1 MHGRRG
7 CIRTACVQRHGWACG
22 GVAVAPFAF
31 QAQLRRVLLQLL
43 ERGARLRAQGAQG
56 ALRLCKG
63 RSLRLLQPTQLL
75 ARLALP
81 LEQCLLR
88 GGSSGLLA
96 QDLGRPAAYLRR
108 LLLQALQPAGGLSS
122 RRMQ

>member
-1 MHGRRG
+1 MQGD
-7 CIRTACVQRHGWACG
+7 
-22 GVAVAPFAF
+22 GVAVAPFPLH
-31 QAQLRRVLLQLL
+31 AQFRRVLLQLL
-43 ERGARLRAQGAQG
+43 ERGARLRAQGAQR
-56 ALRLCKG
+56 ALRLRKG
-63 RSLRLLQPTQLL
+63 CSLRLLQPTQLL

-88 GGSSGLLA
+88 GGGSGLFA

-108 LLLQALQPAGGLSS
+108 LLLQTLQPAGGLSS